1 MLDKDHIP
9 NYAALRNTAIL
20 TQALGVSASIILVV
34 MAGNAYFF
42 SSNSSLALNYILY
55 ACVLAPVSLI
65 MGQLI
70 EGYRDLIIN
79 SWHQRMMLEKLHHE
93 MTRPPSEESR
103 LFRP

>member
-42 SSNSSLALNYILY
+42 SSDTGQAINYLIT
-55 ACVLAPVSLI
+55 AFVLAPVSLI

-70 EGYRDLIIN
+70 EAYRDLIIN
-79 SWHQRMMLEKLHHE
+79 SWHQRMMMEKMHHE